1 MDLLSNL
8 SLGFGVAVT
17 PINLLYAFIG
27 CFLGTLIG
35 VLPGIGP
42 LALAN
47 DGPAGAFHPQEDGGF
62 IHTIDLRRFISYVL
76 TDLLEAEASP
86 ESVGT
91 SHQELRRL
99 LTGKQMPVH
108 AKPRMKRRKKAV
120 APIPCTPVP
129 GIRFHA
135 EHAL

>member
-1 MDLLSNL
+1 MHRKRAWHNL
-8 SLGFGVAVT
+8 S
-17 PINLLYAFIG
+17 
-27 CFLGTLIG
+27 
-35 VLPGIGP
+35 P
-42 LALAN
+42 LERAAEHLKFVRLLAN